1 MSCCLTLVVT
11 TCSLILMGSY
21 LPTVATS
28 LARGQDEVGHSWSL
42 PLCCGG
48 GERGAGVGEGE
59 NTLGKGE
66 IKINEKIS
74 LKMNKA

>member
-1 MSCCLTLVVT
+1 M
-11 TCSLILMGSY
+11 
-21 LPTVATS
+21 ATS

-59 NTLGKGE
+59 DTLGKGE